1 MGNHGANKTK
11 PNARR
16 QKSDP
21 IRCRSSGGKQTLAD
35 FLMNS
40 PLRGSDIDLERVQAS
55 PREIDFG
62 FDDDEDELG
71 KES

>member
-1 MGNHGANKTK
+1 MGKHGANKTK

-21 IRCRSSGGKQTLAD
+21 IRGQSSGEKQTLAE

-40 PLRGSDIDLERVQAS
+40 PLRGSDIDLERIHEM

-62 FDDDEDELG
+62 FEDDEDESG

>member
-1 MGNHGANKTK
+1 MGKHGANKTK

-21 IRCRSSGGKQTLAD
+21 NRGQSSEVKQTLAD
-35 FLMNS
+35 FLMSS

>member
-1 MGNHGANKTK
+1 MRKSDANKTK
-11 PNARR
+11 PKARR
-16 QKSDP
+16 EEVDP
-21 IRCRSSGGKQTLAD
+21 IHDQLSGEKQTLAE

-40 PLRGSDIDLERVQAS
+40 PLRGSDIDLERIHEM

-62 FDDDEDELG
+62 FEDDEDESG

>member
-1 MGNHGANKTK
+1 MRKSDANKTK
-11 PNARR
+11 PKARR
-16 QKSDP
+16 EGVDP
-21 IRCRSSGGKQTLAD
+21 IRCQSSEGKQTLAD

-62 FDDDEDELG
+62 TDDDEDELG

>member
-1 MGNHGANKTK
+1 MEKRGRKETK
-11 PNARR
+11 AKPRR
-16 QKSDP
+16 GKVDP
-21 IRCRSSGGKQTLAD
+21 IRDQSSGEKQTLAE
-35 FLMNS
+35 FLLNS

-62 FDDDEDELG
+62 FDDDEDESG

>member
-1 MGNHGANKTK
+1 MSKSGANKTELK
-11 PNARR
+11 VDRK
-16 QKSDP
+16 QVDP
-21 IRCRSSGGKQTLAD
+21 IRRQSSGENQPLAE

-40 PLRGSDIDLERVQAS
+40 PLRGSDIDLERIHEM

-62 FDDDEDELG
+62 FDDDEDESS